1 MLALSANTEVYLAV
15 GATDLRKGF
24 DGLHGLVESGWRRRP
39 RCGEV
44 FVFCNR
50 RRDTVK
56 LLCWEDDGRWVCA
69 KRLERGSFA
78 WPMRVDE
85 PAELTPAQL
94 HLLLGGLD
102 LAGAKQRRRWSGKRA
117 ASCSQTTDCH

>member
-1 MLALSANTEVYLAV
+1 MLALSGGTQVYLAV

-24 DGLHGLVESGWRRRP
+24 DGLHGVVASSWRRTP
-39 RCGEV
+39 RSGEV

-69 KRLERGSFA
+69 KRLERGTFA
-78 WPMRVDE
+78 WPIRSGDPV
-85 PAELTPAQL
+85 ELTAAQL
-94 HLLLGGLD
+94 QLLLSGLD
-102 LAGAKQRRRWSGKRA
+102 VAAAKQRPRWSGKRA
-117 ASCSQTTDCH
+117 TNL

>member
-1 MLALSANTEVYLAV
+1 MLALSAATEVYLAV

-78 WPMRVDE
+78 WPTRADE

-94 HLLLGGLD
+94 HLLLGGLE
-102 LAGAKQRRRWSGKRA
+102 LAGAKRRRRWSGKA
-117 ASCSQTTDCH
+117 QQIFD

>member
-1 MLALSANTEVYLAV
+1 MLALSAATPVYLAV

-24 DGLHGLVESGWRRRP
+24 DGLHGLVCAGWQRAP
-39 RCGEV
+39 RSGEV

-69 KRLERGSFA
+69 KRLERGTFA
-78 WPMRVDE
+78 WPDRADA
-85 PAELTPAQL
+85 PAELTAGQL
-94 HLLLGGLD
+94 HLLLGGLEV
-102 LAGAKQRRRWSGKRA
+102 AAAKQRPRWSRKSA
-117 ASCSQTTDCH
+117 TNL

>member
-1 MLALSANTEVYLAV
+1 MLALSAGTPVYLAV

-24 DGLHGLVESGWRRRP
+24 DGLHGLVESGWQRRP

-50 RRDTVK
+50 RRDTIK
-56 LLCWEDDGRWVCA
+56 LLCWEEDGRWVCA

-78 WPMRVDE
+78 WPMRVGE
-85 PAELTPAQL
+85 PVVLTAAQL
-94 HLLLGGLD
+94 HLLLGGLELGD
-102 LAGAKQRRRWSGKRA
+102 ARQRPRWSGK
-117 ASCSQTTDCH
+117 SEINP

>member
-1 MLALSANTEVYLAV
+1 MFTLGGNAEIYLAV

-24 DGLHGLVESGWRRRP
+24 DGLHGLVESGRRRQP
-39 RCGEV
+39 RSGEV

-69 KRLERGSFA
+69 KRLERGTFA
-78 WPMRVDE
+78 WPRSTAE
-85 PAELTPAQL
+85 PVVLTTAQL
-94 HLLLGGLD
+94 QLLLSGLE
-102 LAGAKQRRRWSGKRA
+102 LAGAK
-117 ASCSQTTDCH
+117 

>member
-24 DGLHGLVESGWRRRP
+24 DGLQGLVESGWRRRP

-50 RRDTVK
+50 RRDTK
-56 LLCWEDDGRWVCA
+56 
-69 KRLERGSFA
+69 
-78 WPMRVDE
+78 
-85 PAELTPAQL
+85 
-94 HLLLGGLD
+94 
-102 LAGAKQRRRWSGKRA
+102 
-117 ASCSQTTDCH
+117 

>member
-1 MLALSANTEVYLAV
+1 MLALSGGTPVYLAV

-24 DGLHGLVESGWRRRP
+24 DGLHGVVASGWRRTP
-39 RCGEV
+39 RSGEV

-69 KRLERGSFA
+69 KRLERGTFA
-78 WPMRVDE
+78 WPIRADE
-85 PAELTPAQL
+85 PVELTAAQL
-94 HLLLGGLD
+94 QLLLSGLD
-102 LAGAKQRRRWSGKRA
+102 LAAAKQRPRWSQKRA
-117 ASCSQTTDCH
+117 TNL

>member
-50 RRDTVK
+50 RRDTIK

-78 WPMRVDE
+78 WPTCADE

-94 HLLLGGLD
+94 HLLLGGLE
-102 LAGAKQRRRWSGKRA
+102 LAGAKQRRRWSQRG
-117 ASCSQTTDCH
+117 TTNL

>member
-1 MLALSANTEVYLAV
+1 MLALSAATPVYLAV

-24 DGLHGLVESGWRRRP
+24 DGLHGLVSVGWERTP
-39 RCGEV
+39 RSGEV

-69 KRLERGSFA
+69 KRLERGTFA
-78 WPMRVDE
+78 WPGRAGEPAE
-85 PAELTPAQL
+85 PAELTAAQL

-102 LAGAKQRRRWSGKRA
+102 VAAAKQRRRWSRKSA
-117 ASCSQTTDCH
+117 TNL